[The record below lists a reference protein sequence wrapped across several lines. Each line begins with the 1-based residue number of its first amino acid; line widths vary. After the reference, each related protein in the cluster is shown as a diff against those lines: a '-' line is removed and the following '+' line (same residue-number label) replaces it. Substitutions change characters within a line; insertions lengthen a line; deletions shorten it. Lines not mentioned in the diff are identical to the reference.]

1 MALALLKEPP
11 LSPPSGLGPY
21 RRRDY
26 EQLPEEPRCELIWG
40 SFYVSPSPSAL
51 HQMVLVQLLRHLL
64 DLAEPAGALVLPAPL
79 DVLLGDHSAV
89 QPDLIYLSADRRHLV
104 RERVEGAPDLLVE
117 IVSPGTARRDRGDKI
132 RLYAE
137 AGVRE
142 YWIVDPGE
150 RQIQFLVNR
159 GGRFEVAL
167 AVGGTYRSPA
177 LAEVT
182 LGLEAFWKKVA
193 ILRQ

>member
-1 MALALLKEPP
+1 MVLALLKEPP
-11 LSPPSGLGPY
+11 LSPPAGLGPY
-21 RRRDY
+21 RRSDY
-26 EQLPEEPRCELIWG
+26 ERLPEEPRCELIWG

-51 HQMVLVQLLRHLL
+51 HQMVLVLLLRHLA
-64 DLAEPAGALVLPAPL
+64 DLAEPVGALVLPAPL

-89 QPDLIYLSADRRHLV
+89 QPDLIYLSAARRHLV

-137 AGVRE
+137 AGVEE

-159 GGRFEVAL
+159 GGHFEVVL
-167 AVGGTYRSPA
+167 AVGGIYRSPA
-177 LAEVT
+177 LAEIT
-182 LGLEAFWKKVA
+182 LDLEALWKKVST
-193 ILRQ
+193 LRR

>member
-21 RRRDY
+21 RRPDY
-26 EQLPEEPRCELIWG
+26 ERLPDEPRCELIWG
-40 SFYVSPSPSAL
+40 TFYVSPSPSAL
-51 HQMVLVQLLRHLL
+51 HQMVLVLLLRHLL
-64 DLAEPAGALVLPAPL
+64 DLAEPVGALVLPAPL
-79 DVLLGDHSAV
+79 DVLLGDHSVV
-89 QPDLIYLSADRRHLV
+89 QPDLIYLSAERRHLV
-104 RERVEGAPDLLVE
+104 HERVEGAPDLLVE

-142 YWIVDPGE
+142 YWIVDPSE

-159 GGRFEVAL
+159 GGRFEVLL

-177 LAEVT
+177 LAEIT
-182 LGLEAFWKKVA
+182 LDLEAFWKRVA
-193 ILRQ
+193 ALRG